1 VGGFYL
7 EKVFPYKTMSW
18 IRRLILW
25 SKTCETMKNLEC
37 RMGNVSHSIVLSL
50 TLLYIVIARSVS
62 DVPAHRSALLWHAG
76 VAISERDS
84 FASLGMTNGR
94 LFVGQYT
101 SLLCKSVFFQEG
113 VESGA

>member
-1 VGGFYL
+1 LGVEGL
-7 EKVFPYKTMSW
+7 
-18 IRRLILW
+18 
-25 SKTCETMKNLEC
+25 
-37 RMGNVSHSIVLSL
+37 VLYASVMSL

-84 FASLGMTNGR
+84 FASLGMTHGK

-101 SLLCKSVFFQEG
+101 RMRSL
-113 VESGA
+113 